1 MKLWISVLLLTC
13 GISHAGPVIEM
24 NKAFRALSDLIPFIT
39 DKKAFEEKKNEA
51 QIQKDMS
58 ELQVAFK
65 SAKHDMLLKE
75 DLFAPSYALINEH
88 IAGSVEAFKQG
99 KKDYAHWRM
108 REITTLCLDCHTRL
122 PANVSSSF
130 QNGEAVIDRTKFEN
144 IYNLGIAQLIVRQYV
159 EAKESFLRSI
169 DERII
174 KQEPKDIILPF
185 KQLLL
190 IDSKIQRNPTN
201 LLAVVK
207 TYEEKKN
214 LPEEVKSSLAAW
226 KPRLQ
231 YWQKQKVLESG
242 LDSEKAVKT
251 FIANHLLP
259 LKKKTLSPGNEVDLL
274 IASGLLSNYLFLN
287 HNSKLGPEIT
297 YWIGWSEKYLKRD
310 NFFGS
315 GDLFL
320 KQCMVRHPKAA
331 IAKEC
336 LKEYKESVEF
346 EFSGSAGTDIPED
359 VQKELKHFEKTI
371 SK

>member
-1 MKLWISVLLLTC
+1 MKLLFSSLLLTA
-13 GISHAGPVIEM
+13 GLAVAGPVIEM

-39 DKKAFEEKKNEA
+39 DEKAFEEKKNEE
-51 QIQKDMS
+51 QIQKGMS

-75 DLFAPSYALINEH
+75 DLFAPSYALINDH
-88 IAGSVEAFKQG
+88 IAGSLEAFKKG

-108 REITTLCLDCHTRL
+108 REITSLCLDCHTRL
-122 PANVSSSF
+122 PASMASSF
-130 QNGEAVIDRTKFEN
+130 QNGEAAIDRSKFEN
-144 IYNLGIAQLIVRQYV
+144 VYNLGIAQLIVRQYV
-159 EAKESFLRSI
+159 DAKASFLRSI
-169 DERII
+169 DERLI

-201 LLAVVK
+201 LLALIK
-207 TYEEKKN
+207 TYEGKKS
-214 LPEEVKSSLAAW
+214 LPEEVKSALAAW

-231 YWQKQKVLESG
+231 YWQKQKG
-242 LDSEKAVKT
+242 LVTGLGSEKDVKK
-251 FIANHLLP
+251 FIETHLLP
-259 LKKKTLSPGNEVDLL
+259 LKKKSLTPGNEVDLL
-274 IASGLLSNYLFLN
+274 IASGLLSNYLFIN
-287 HNSKLGPEIT
+287 HNAKSGPEIT

-320 KQCMVRHPKAA
+320 KQCIVRHSKAP

-336 LKEYKESVEF
+336 FNEYKESVEF

-359 VQKELKHFEKTI
+359 VQRELKHFEKLI
-371 SK
+371 AK